1 MTAPGGQGDVPVWC
15 SEHMEPY
22 CPRHSAEKDAIEQCQ
37 FMAAAYPTLGAE
49 SCTEH
54 RHDEPTFALAR
65 AFAVACQ
72 SPEPTD
78 EQVAWMLDD
87 AGAIV
92 DDFDPAPAEWVV
104 TEPQVTHEAG
114 LDFTLT
120 VNGEPY
126 VVQQSE
132 WEPSHPVSLA
142 TWREWGHEDDEDDTP
157 TPPEVDPS

>member
-1 MTAPGGQGDVPVWC
+1 M
-15 SEHMEPY
+15 SEGARLSPESGP
-22 CPRHSAEKDAIEQCQ
+22 CR
-37 FMAAAYPTLGAE
+37 FMAAAYPSLGAE
-49 SCTEH
+49 ACTEH

-78 EQVAWMLDD
+78 EQIAWMLDD

-92 DDFDPAPAEWVV
+92 DDFDPAPAEWTV
-104 TEPQVTHEAG
+104 TEPQITDDAG

-120 VNGEPY
+120 VNGAPY
-126 VVQQSE
+126 VIQQSE

-142 TWREWGHEDDEDDTP
+142 TWHGWQDEDCEHEWLDRPESDTRQCLICGA
-157 TPPEVDPS
+157 ER